1 MGSEMCIRDRAM
13 IGVEKLMRENK
24 MQSRMILTVHDELV
38 FDALKEEEDE
48 LCEIVKHAM
57 ENVVGLEV
65 PLLVEIGKGQTW
77 LDAH

>member
-1 MGSEMCIRDRAM
+1 
-13 IGVEKLMRENK
+13 

-38 FDALKEEEDE
+38 FDAIKEEELE
-48 LCEIVKHAM
+48 LRGMVKNAM

-65 PLLVEIGKGQTW
+65 PLVVEIGKGKTW

>member
-1 MGSEMCIRDRAM
+1 
-13 IGVEKLMRENK
+13 

-38 FDALKEEEDE
+38 FDAFKEEEDE
-48 LCEIVKHAM
+48 LCEIVKHTM
-57 ENVVGLEV
+57 EKVVGLEV

>member
-1 MGSEMCIRDRAM
+1 
-13 IGVEKLMRENK
+13 

-38 FDALKEEEDE
+38 FDAIKDEELE
-48 LCEIVKHAM
+48 LRGMVKNAM

-65 PLLVEIGKGQTW
+65 PLVVEIGKGKTW

>member
-1 MGSEMCIRDRAM
+1 M
-13 IGVEKLMRENK
+13 
-24 MQSRMILTVHDELV
+24 HDELV

-65 PLLVEIGKGQTW
+65 PLQVEIGKGQNW

>member
-1 MGSEMCIRDRAM
+1 
-13 IGVEKLMRENK
+13 
-24 MQSRMILTVHDELV
+24 
-38 FDALKEEEDE
+38 
-48 LCEIVKHAM
+48 M